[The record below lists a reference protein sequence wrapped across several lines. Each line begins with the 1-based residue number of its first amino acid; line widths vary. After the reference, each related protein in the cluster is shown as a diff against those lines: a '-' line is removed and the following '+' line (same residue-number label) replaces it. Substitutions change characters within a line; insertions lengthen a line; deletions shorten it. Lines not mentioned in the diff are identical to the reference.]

1 MIEFIL
7 KYHDSR
13 NGERISEYLKD
24 ISRFLHLENHPVQ
37 KFENNNFITKK
48 ISEKFHPDTYYR
60 ANNLFGTVKSDEIL
74 RKHKILKRYVTP
86 KRGRRSNK
94 PQFADFFSGAGGL
107 GLGLE
112 QAGFQASFVTD
123 YNYSALQTYF
133 LNRNLPLDRYFLGDM
148 RNIIQDFSSYQDKG
162 LNDLFLI
169 SGGPPCQG
177 FSMAN
182 RQPLL
187 NDPRNELYKDFLLVL
202 EQFKPPFF
210 LLENVRGMANK
221 RKEIEQD
228 FAKILGKEYKY
239 CFLILNAKEYNI
251 PQNRERLFIIGN
263 RIGVNPEDI
272 ALSIKTK
279 ARGTKYTL
287 KHALEGLPEIKAGTE
302 FNQPLLENDDVGY
315 KILKYDQSETSFL
328 RSINRGRKQ
337 HYVFNHKS
345 RFNNENDREIFSRLP
360 QGGNSL
366 HESIQDIMKYKNRN
380 EIFKDKY
387 YRLIPDK
394 VSKTIT
400 SHMKFDCHMY
410 IHPWQARG
418 LSPRE
423 AARLQTFPDDYL
435 FTGRPNEWYQQIGNA
450 VPVKL
455 AEILGKEII
464 KYWK

>member
-1 MIEFIL
+1 M
-7 KYHDSR
+7 
-13 NGERISEYLKD
+13 
-24 ISRFLHLENHPVQ
+24 Q
-37 KFENNNFITKK
+37 KFEN
-48 ISEKFHPDTYYR
+48 EKFIAEKIRKKLTPGTHNLV
-60 ANNLFGTVKSDEIL
+60 NNLLGTIKSDEIL
-74 RKHKILKRYVTP
+74 GKHKILQKYVAS
-86 KRGRRSNK
+86 KRGRKSNR

-133 LNRNLPLDRYFLGDM
+133 LNRNLPIDRYFLGDM
-148 RNIIQDFSSYQDKG
+148 GDIIKDFNSFQNRG

-177 FSMAN
+177 FSKAN

-187 NDPRNELYKDFLLVL
+187 NDPRNELYKDFLLIL
-202 EQFKPPFF
+202 EQFRPPFF

-221 RKEIEQD
+221 REEIERD

-279 ARGTKYTL
+279 AVGSKYAL
-287 KHALEGLPEIKAGTE
+287 KHTLEGLPEIKAGTE
-302 FNQPLLENDDVGY
+302 FNQPLLENDDIGY
-315 KILKYDQSETSFL
+315 KIQKYEFPETSFS
-328 RSINRGRKQ
+328 RYINHGRKQ
-337 HYVFNHKS
+337 SYVFNHKS

-380 EIFKDKY
+380 DIFKDKY

-423 AARLQTFPDDYL
+423 AARIQTFPDDYI

>member
-1 MIEFIL
+1 MIEFVL
-7 KYHDSR
+7 KYYEST
-13 NGERISEYLKD
+13 NGERISEFSKD
-24 ISRFLHLENHPVQ
+24 VARLLNLENLPVS
-37 KFENNNFITKK
+37 KFENNHFI
-48 ISEKFHPDTYYR
+48 
-60 ANNLFGTVKSDEIL
+60 SDEI
-74 RKHKILKRYVTP
+74 RKKLTQKEYELVNNLIGSIKLSEHLSNHKTIGKYLSPKKRRLS
-86 KRGRRSNK
+86 KK
-94 PQFADFFSGAGGL
+94 PLFADFFSGAGGL

-112 QAGFQASFVTD
+112 QAGFQPSFVTD
-123 YNYSALQTYF
+123 FNYSALQTYF
-133 LNRNLPLDRYFLGDM
+133 LNRKLPLDSYFLGDM
-148 RNIIQDFSSYQDKG
+148 RDIIQNFNPFHNKG
-162 LNDLFLI
+162 LKDLFLI

-187 NDPRNELYKDFLLVL
+187 KDPRNELYKDFLLVL
-202 EQFKPPFF
+202 EEFKPPFF

-221 RKEIEQD
+221 REEIERD
-228 FAKILGKEYKY
+228 FKKILGKEYKY

-263 RIGVNPEDI
+263 RIGVNPEDL
-272 ALSIKTK
+272 AFSIKTK

-287 KHALEGLPEIKAGTE
+287 KHALEGLPPIQAGTE
-302 FNQPLLENDDVGY
+302 FNQPLLENDDIGY
-315 KILKYDQSETSFL
+315 KIQKYDQSETLFSKF
-328 RSINRGRKQ
+328 INSGRKQ
-337 HYVFNHKS
+337 NYVFNHKS

-366 HESIQDIMKYKNRN
+366 HESIKDIMKYKNRN
-380 EIFKDKY
+380 DIFKDKY

-423 AARLQTFPDDYL
+423 AARIQTFPDDYV

-464 KYWK
+464 QYWK